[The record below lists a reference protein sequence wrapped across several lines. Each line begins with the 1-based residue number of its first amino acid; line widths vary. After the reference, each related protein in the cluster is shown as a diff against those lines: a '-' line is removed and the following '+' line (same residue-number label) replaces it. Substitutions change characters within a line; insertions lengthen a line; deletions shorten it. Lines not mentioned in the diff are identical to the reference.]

1 MNKGKSYGF
10 TLLELLVVVS
20 IMVILMSL
28 LLPALKSAR
37 ETGNQIKCISNLK
50 QLGMASIAYS
60 GDNNDYLPA
69 SGGWW
74 WCAEDNPFSMY
85 YLNNRQILIC
95 SSLKTRTFPDAA
107 YSSWYGVNYSS
118 IWILSS
124 SNYGSKKISSVKNPS
139 GMLLFCCGHRQITS
153 TGYGETSGRL
163 IYAHRNGVNLLFLDG
178 NARLQRRSVPDA
190 FWY

>member
-1 MNKGKSYGF
+1 MRKKRSDVF

-20 IMVILMSL
+20 IMIILMSL

-37 ETGNQIKCISNLK
+37 ETGNQIKCLSNLK
-50 QLGMASIAYS
+50 QLGMAAITYT

-69 SGGWW
+69 SAIW
-74 WCAEDNPFSMY
+74 WCSEQNPFAMY

-95 SSLKTRTFPDAA
+95 SSLKGQIFPDPA

-118 IWILSS
+118 IWLLTS
-124 SNYGSKKISSVKNPS
+124 SNYGSKKISSVKNSS
-139 GMLLFCCGHRQITS
+139 GMLFFCCGHRQITS
-153 TGYGETSGRL
+153 TSYGETSGRL
-163 IYAHRNGVNLLFLDG
+163 VYAHRNSVNLLFLDG
-178 NARLQRRSVPDA
+178 NARLQKRSVPES